1 MSCFLVAGLGN
12 PGAKYENTRHNVGFM
27 VLDFLSQEL
36 GFTFNFDK
44 KFNTQI
50 GSIHIDSHKIFFLKP
65 HTFMNLS
72 GESIAP
78 FARYFNIT
86 RILVIHDD
94 LDLAFGDVRFKLGGS
109 SGGHNGLKSIDK
121 AMGEDYLRL
130 RFGIGR
136 NTQQDVVTYVLSDFS
151 AEEKK
156 QLCATMPCMRDAIM
170 YFYTT
175 QENTHQIISILQNRF
190 TLRQSKIESAFCKR

>member
-86 RILVIHDD
+86 RILQQQY
-94 LDLAFGDVRFKLGGS
+94 FGK
-109 SGGHNGLKSIDK
+109 H
-121 AMGEDYLRL
+121 
-130 RFGIGR
+130 
-136 NTQQDVVTYVLSDFS
+136 
-151 AEEKK
+151 
-156 QLCATMPCMRDAIM
+156 
-170 YFYTT
+170 
-175 QENTHQIISILQNRF
+175 
-190 TLRQSKIESAFCKR
+190 